1 MVEVRHL
8 SIDDFAAVR
17 YVHTAAV
24 AALSPSR
31 YAPADVK
38 AFSKFV
44 RSPRYADL
52 LLGNP
57 SYAAWI
63 DNELIG
69 TAAWSPGE
77 APSPTARILGV
88 FVQPLFAG
96 AGVGRLLVERVE
108 SEALATGYRA
118 LNLSATLNAEGFFDA
133 LGYRVTGQGGWALPS
148 GHKIPWSSCASFWRQ
163 KSTQQSDG
171 ALISSRGR
179 AAANAPWCGRSA
191 ATAL

>member
-1 MVEVRHL
+1 MVEVRYL

-24 AALSPSR
+24 ATMSPSR
-31 YAPADVK
+31 YAPADIK
-38 AFSKFV
+38 AFSEFV
-44 RSPRYADL
+44 RSSRYADL

-69 TAAWSPGE
+69 TAAWSPPGE

-88 FVQPLFAG
+88 FVHPLFAG

-108 SEALATGYRA
+108 SEALAAGYRA
-118 LNLSATLNAEGFFDA
+118 LNLSATLNAEVFFDA

-148 GHKIPWSSCASFWRQ
+148 GHEIPVVLMRKLLASEEH
-163 KSTQQSDG
+163 
-171 ALISSRGR
+171 
-179 AAANAPWCGRSA
+179 AAV
-191 ATAL
+191 